1 MSQRL
6 QKAKKHW
13 LKSGETADTTW
24 IQKQAENKSINLS
37 SGIIMHLNLIFIT
50 AQQDF
55 RKQIYYFHAA
65 KETQHRT
72 HSLTHCTAFSP
83 CGKFPDVKMYNHYP
97 EHINNVNFPMVNQ
110 NQLTTTKKKSQAKD
124 IIHFE

>member
-37 SGIIMHLNLIFIT
+37 SGIIMHLNLILIFIT

-55 RKQIYYFHAA
+55 RRQIYYFHAT
-65 KETQHRT
+65 KET
-72 HSLTHCTAFSP
+72 
-83 CGKFPDVKMYNHYP
+83 
-97 EHINNVNFPMVNQ
+97 
-110 NQLTTTKKKSQAKD
+110 
-124 IIHFE
+124 